1 MGKTLALTST
11 IERYARL
18 ATAKIRSWT
27 RFLRPR
33 RDSASSSVS
42 VPSSSREGSVMERG
56 GGNEQ
61 EVRVPLSE
69 VVADCVRRWF
79 NEALKEARAGDTAM
93 QVLVGQMYHSGYGVP
108 KNDQKARVWI
118 EKASRY
124 RSSVW
129 KVSDKRPVFLLVSLA
144 SPSICVDI

>member
-1 MGKTLALTST
+1 
-11 IERYARL
+11 
-18 ATAKIRSWT
+18 
-27 RFLRPR
+27 
-33 RDSASSSVS
+33 
-42 VPSSSREGSVMERG
+42 MERGG

-108 KNDQKARVWI
+108 KNDQK
-118 EKASRY
+118 
-124 RSSVW
+124 
-129 KVSDKRPVFLLVSLA
+129 VSYLIPLNCLLIDFVDSILNLVISLMNYWMAELDLVSRGCL
-144 SPSICVDI
+144 